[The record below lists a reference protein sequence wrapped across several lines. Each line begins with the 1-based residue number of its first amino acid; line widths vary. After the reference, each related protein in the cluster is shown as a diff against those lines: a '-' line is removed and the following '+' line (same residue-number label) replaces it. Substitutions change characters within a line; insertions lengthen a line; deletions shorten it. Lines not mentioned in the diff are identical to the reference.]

1 MYAEPTNNKYP
12 QIAKDTFIHGLGF
25 QYQFQV
31 R

>member
-1 MYAEPTNNKYP
+1 MYAELTANKYP
-12 QIAKDTFIHGLGF
+12 QIAQDTFVHGLGF